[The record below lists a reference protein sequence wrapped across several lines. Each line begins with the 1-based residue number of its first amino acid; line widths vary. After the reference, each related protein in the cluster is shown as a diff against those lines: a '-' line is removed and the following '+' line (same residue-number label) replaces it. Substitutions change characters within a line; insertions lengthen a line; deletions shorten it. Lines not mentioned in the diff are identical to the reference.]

1 MSTPPNSHP
10 SSPSTSPTSHS
21 LENTLSSTPP
31 QPSTPTSTSTS
42 TSTTI
47 PTSPTKVQ
55 AALESL
61 ISILPTPPSSISST
75 SPSPPAFILLTSH
88 EVSNQISSLLRQ
100 PSSGS
105 GDNHLCRWLY
115 DTFHSSDPSLQLI
128 VLRFVPLIA
137 GLYLTRI
144 TRRLRQPLAGFEAI
158 LLALYAHETTARNNQ
173 PITVTVPDLSHPSIY
188 HESSSPQRNNSTD
201 LNIAVISP
209 SLEPHGTV
217 RSTRRARIVGVAL
230 ELFFS
235 KIWVMPLGSK
245 LDFCEFFDQW
255 AGPQVLQ
262 DDNDNDD
269 DDDDGDSNRKVRR
282 KQSGD
287 DDDEDSEGKILLP
300 WELLGPC
307 LRILGHC
314 LLGVDKGKELLLREK
329 AYRACKSLYVRAM
342 HDVNSKAILGAGSL
356 LRLVKVEKELH
367 EVDYTEITNTRVISI

>member
-1 MSTPPNSHP
+1 MSTPSNSHP
-10 SSPSTSPTSHS
+10 SSPTTSPTS
-21 LENTLSSTPP
+21 PCVD
-31 QPSTPTSTSTS
+31 STSSPTTPAPPPPTITATTTTEAATTS
-42 TSTTI
+42 
-47 PTSPTKVQ
+47 SPTKAQ

-61 ISILPTPPSSISST
+61 TSLLPTPVSSLSPT
-75 SPSPPAFILLTSH
+75 SPPPPAFLLLTSP
-88 EVSNQISSLLRQ
+88 EISSQISTLLRQ

-128 VLRFVPLIA
+128 VLRFIPLIS
-137 GLYLTRI
+137 GLYLTRV
-144 TRRLRQPLAGFEAI
+144 TQHHHRQPLAGFEAI

-201 LNIAVISP
+201 LNIAVISH

-235 KIWVMPLGSK
+235 KIWIMPLESK
-245 LDFCEFFDQW
+245 LDFCEFLEQW
-255 AGPQVLQ
+255 SGHQK
-262 DDNDNDD
+262 
-269 DDDDGDSNRKVRR
+269 DGDNNDEDK
-282 KQSGD
+282 SGD
-287 DDDEDSEGKILLP
+287 DEEGKILLP

-314 LLGVDKGKELLLREK
+314 LLGGDTEKEVLLHEK
-329 AYRACKSLYVRAM
+329 AFRACKSLYYRAM
-342 HDVNSKAILGAGSL
+342 HDVNPKAILAAGSL
-356 LRLVKVEKELH
+356 LKLVKMEKDSKVD
-367 EVDYTEITNTRVISI
+367 EVDYTEIRSSRVISI